1 MEETIT
7 IFKVGTETEEAV
19 KNIQDLKDNIK
30 ILKDNLS
37 DLNIGEAEY
46 QKTLKE
52 LQVNQNALK
61 NAMYG
66 TSSSMEDI
74 VKSAKG
80 VGQSYNSL
88 VKQMADLKQQQK
100 NVDLSTA
107 DGVKRYG
114 ELATQ
119 INEVNDRLKDL
130 DAQNG
135 NFQRNVGNYKSAFKG
150 LADGID
156 AYGKGLKIAKG
167 GVNDFKDVSEGLAKS
182 PMIATFAIL
191 VSAVMKVADAMKENE
206 TAMNAVRKAMDG
218 LKPIMDFLSGIVE
231 KLAEYLADLITKVL
245 TFVQDNGLIQKV
257 INAVTGVG
265 NAILKF
271 IIAPIKGIVAVIKV
285 FQEEGLA
292 GFRDMGKAFAKEMK
306 EGVAFKS
313 NYEAG
318 QNIANAITSGFK
330 DSKKTM
336 TKEIGSTMKDS
347 VKDAVKYALKDWKK
361 ELQKGIQN
369 ADAMDKLAK
378 EALSVLDGL
387 NTEDLKSIESDLG
400 GFFEDIYQKMA
411 DADKAEKDASEAKR
425 NSMIS
430 YVSTSKSLLDSLAT
444 YYERDEESS
453 TKNAEKIKTLR
464 IATATIDTI
473 SGAIGAYMSAVKSIP
488 APYGLAVGTAQASAV
503 MAMGIANIAKI
514 RSTSFSSASASTSS
528 VSASVQAPTTSVNV
542 EQVRSITSA
551 SDEEKLNTKSKVYLV
566 TSELEM
572 MQNSQKV
579 SLAEASF

>member
-292 GFRDMGKAFAKEMK
+292 GFRDMGKAFADEMK
-306 EGVAFKS
+306 NGVAFKS

-318 QNIANAITSGFK
+318 QNIADAITSGFK

-347 VKDAVKYALKDWKK
+347 VKDAIKYALKDWKK

-378 EALSVLDGL
+378 EALSVLDGI
-387 NTEDLKSIESDLG
+387 NTEDLKAIESDLG

-425 NSMIS
+425 NAMIS

-453 TKNAEKIKTLR
+453 AKNAEKIKALR

-514 RSTSFSSASASTSS
+514 RSTSFTSASASTSS

-572 MQNSQKV
+572 IQNSQKV